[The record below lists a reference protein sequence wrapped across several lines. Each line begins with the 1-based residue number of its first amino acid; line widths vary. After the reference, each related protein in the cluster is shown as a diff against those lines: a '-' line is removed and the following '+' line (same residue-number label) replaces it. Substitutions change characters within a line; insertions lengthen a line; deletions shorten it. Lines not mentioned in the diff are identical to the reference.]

1 MKTVIYSFNYSL
13 DYLVEQLADVSEA
26 AMTVQPGG
34 LLNHPSW
41 TIGHLTFVLH
51 MIGGVVGVR
60 SCLPETFPRLFGP
73 GSTPEND
80 RGSYDSKDEAIR
92 RLRELQFLVTEAI
105 SKVEDDFLDQRFPDE
120 AYLEV
125 FPTIRHALAQVLIG
139 HTAFHVG
146 QISMWRRAM
155 GLRPMARSYE

>member
-1 MKTVIYSFNYSL
+1 MKTVIHSFNYSL

-125 FPTIRHALAQVLIG
+125 FPTIRHALTQVLTG